1 MESPKHKRRSSEQSQ
16 DMVRQ
21 YHESGL
27 RAKEFCELNSLVLG
41 TFRGTYW
48 DRRWLKLLCG
58 KDSVSLKRDDQFM
71 KPLPTG
77 SAPVPVLLFN
87 LRWLSHNPSSHG

>member
-1 MESPKHKRRSSEQSQ
+1 MESPKHKRRSSEQWQ

-41 TFRGTYW
+41 TFRKYLYKKA
-48 DRRWLKLLCG
+48 DY
-58 KDSVSLKRDDQFM
+58 SNVSIQ
-71 KPLPTG
+71 
-77 SAPVPVLLFN
+77 
-87 LRWLSHNPSSHG
+87 